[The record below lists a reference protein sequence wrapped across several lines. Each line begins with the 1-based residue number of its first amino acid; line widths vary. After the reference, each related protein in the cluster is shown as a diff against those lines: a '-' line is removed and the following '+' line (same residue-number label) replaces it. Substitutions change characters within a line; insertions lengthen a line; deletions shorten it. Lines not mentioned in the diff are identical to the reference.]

1 MLKDKKKKKKKKKS
15 SIVGIHYLHL
25 RVIFIR
31 TEKEREAL
39 HDPVVEIKIVTRISW
54 ERCNLVSIELSENN
68 LRKLRRYNGICEND
82 YGTIL
87 KKFKVYFFSYILV
100 AHIYLFNCQVFLLK
114 KGERERE

>member
-1 MLKDKKKKKKKKKS
+1 M
-15 SIVGIHYLHL
+15 
-25 RVIFIR
+25 
-31 TEKEREAL
+31 

-114 KGERERE
+114 KGERECKSHKNYFGKKDIIFFFVILIVYITLLRIG